1 MNLRFAIHDSRFPTA
16 PRSSLVDRRPECVY
30 AVLVRD
36 GRVFLTWRDG
46 ALGLPGGVFQPLAE
60 DRKVELRAYLADQLG
75 IGARAIWAQGAFDY
89 RHPAQAAKRFSGFY
103 TVWEWTNE
111 LKPDCGI
118 WLDAEAVIETELP
131 APLKILLISVLNTQ
145 AVKTT

>member
-1 MNLRFAIHDSRFPTA
+1 M
-16 PRSSLVDRRPECVY
+16 DRRPECVY
-30 AVLVRD
+30 GVLVRD
-36 GRVFLTWRDG
+36 QRVFLTWHDG

-75 IGARAIWAQGAFDY
+75 IDARAIWAQGAFDY
-89 RHPAQAAKRFSGFY
+89 QHPAEAAPRFSGFY
-103 TVWEWTNE
+103 TVWDGFSFHDSRLTNAGDSG
-111 LKPDCGI
+111 PNAIATGAGI
-118 WLDAEAVIETELP
+118 WLDADGVSDTGLP

>member
-1 MNLRFAIHDSRFPTA
+1 M
-16 PRSSLVDRRPECVY
+16 DRRPECVY
-30 AVLVRD
+30 GVLVRD
-36 GRVFLTWRDG
+36 QRVFLTWHDG

-75 IGARAIWAQGAFDY
+75 IDARAIWAQGAFY
-89 RHPAQAAKRFSGFY
+89 YQHPVEAAPRFSGFY
-103 TVWEWTNE
+103 TVWEGFTVGDLRLTNRGE
-111 LKPDCGI
+111 RGPRAIAADAGT
-118 WLDAEAVIETELP
+118 WLDADGVSDTVLP